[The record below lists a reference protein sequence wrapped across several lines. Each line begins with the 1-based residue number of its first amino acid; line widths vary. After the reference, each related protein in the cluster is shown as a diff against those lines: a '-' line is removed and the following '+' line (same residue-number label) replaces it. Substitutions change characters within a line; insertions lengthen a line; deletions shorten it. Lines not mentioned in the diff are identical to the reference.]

1 MGDRFK
7 LCKGAALSMKNKKN
21 PRVVLCAYSEVG
33 AVCLETLLR
42 LKANLVGVFTYADDP
57 EENTWFRSVETI
69 AKKAQI
75 PVYTP
80 EGFDNPE
87 DCRRLLELKPD
98 LLLSCYYRHL
108 LPKELLEAPSLGAW
122 NMHGSLL
129 PKYRGRACINW
140 ALLKGEIETGVTLH
154 AMTEKPDQGDI
165 LGQERVPIPRYYT
178 GLDLSLGCA
187 AAAGRLL
194 RRSWKSLLSGNPSCT
209 PQDLGQASYFG
220 GRKPEDGRI
229 DWSASAEEIYNLVR
243 AVTQPWPGAFT
254 TWGEKKLFIWWGY
267 PRPEKATGAPGE
279 IFSLDPLE
287 ITTGEGVFV
296 IETVQP
302 QGGAEQTAKAWV
314 KNQNIACGSI
324 LR

>member
-1 MGDRFK
+1 
-7 LCKGAALSMKNKKN
+7 MKNKKN

-42 LKANLVGVFTYADDP
+42 LKTNLAGVFTYADDP
-57 EENTWFRSVETI
+57 EENTWFRSVGGI
-69 AKKAQI
+69 ATKVRI

-80 EGFDNPE
+80 EGFENPE
-87 DCRRLLELKPD
+87 DQNILLNLKPD

-108 LPKELLEAPSLGAW
+108 LPRELLEAPSLGAW

-140 ALLKGEIETGVTLH
+140 ALLKGETETGVTLH

-165 LGQERVPIPRYYT
+165 LGQERVPIPRHYT
-178 GLDLSLGCA
+178 ALDLSLDCA

-194 RRSWKSLLSGNPSCT
+194 RRSWKDLLSGNPPRM
-209 PQDLGQASYFG
+209 PQDLSQGSSFG

-229 DWSASAEEIYNLVR
+229 DWNASAEEIYNLVR
-243 AVTQPWPGAFT
+243 AVTRPWPGAFT
-254 TWGEKKLFIWWGY
+254 TWKGEKLFVWWGY
-267 PRPEKATGAPGE
+267 PRPEKTTGSPGE
-279 IFSLDPLE
+279 ILSLDPLE
-287 ITTGEGVFV
+287 IATGEGVFV

-302 QGGAEQTAKAWV
+302 QGGAEQTGKAWG
-314 KNQNIACGSI
+314 KDKKIPSPDRLGS
-324 LR
+324 